1 MITLAYIYLGFS
13 IFNLIIVII
22 TMATTLDRKLDIR
35 DLWTSFLLF
44 ISGFFGTLVLILSAI
59 IVRIN
64 RSKGYNA

>member
-22 TMATTLDRKLDIR
+22 TMATLDRKLDIR